1 MEKVPSPLPLISE
14 SDCNPVPVFSC
25 HVILTK
31 VGDGQLS
38 GRVAN
43 LEGIVVKGASER
55 DVLKAIVKQF
65 KAAVQKYSATD
76 EEIPWQ
82 DSQPPAVGEFERF
95 IPVHL

>member
-1 MEKVPSPLPLISE
+1 VEKVPSPLPLISE

-31 VGDGQLS
+31 ADDGQLS

-43 LEGIVVKGASER
+43 LDGIVVKGASER
-55 DVLKAIVKQF
+55 DVLTAIVRQF
-65 KAAVQKYSATD
+65 KAAVQKYSTAD
-76 EEIPWQ
+76 EEIPWR
-82 DSQPPAVGEFERF
+82 DSPAPAAGEFERF

>member
-25 HVILTK
+25 HVILSK
-31 VGDGQLS
+31 ADDGQLS

-43 LEGIVVKGASER
+43 LDGIVVKGSSER
-55 DVLKAIVKQF
+55 DVLRAIVKQF
-65 KAAVQKYSATD
+65 KAAVQKYSASN
-76 EEIPWQ
+76 EEIPWR
-82 DSQPPAVGEFERF
+82 DSPAPAADEFERF

>member
-1 MEKVPSPLPLISE
+1 MEKDPSPLPLISE

-25 HVILTK
+25 HVILTH

-43 LEGIVVKGASER
+43 LDGIVVNGASER
-55 DVLKAIVKQF
+55 DVLKAIVREF
-65 KAAVQKYSATD
+65 KAVVQKYSETD
-76 EEIPWQ
+76 TEVPWL
-82 DSQPPAVGEFERF
+82 DAAAPELGELERF